1 MTSTRPYLIRAFYDW
16 IIDNKCTPYIV
27 IDASKPGA
35 EVPQE
40 YVDDGKIVLNIS
52 QLAVRDLSITNHLV
66 EFNAKFSGVPM
77 QVYAPVTAVVAIYAH
92 ENGRGMVFS
101 EEDDGDDNDAPPP
114 PPQRG
119 KGKPKLTVVK

>member
-27 IDASKPGA
+27 IDATKPGA
-35 EVPQE
+35 QIPEE

-52 QLAVRDLSITNHLV
+52 QLAVRDLSITNRLI

-77 QVYAPVTAVVAIYAH
+77 QVYAPIHSVVAIYAH

-101 EEDDGDDNDAPPP
+101 EDDIGEDEPPP
-114 PPQRG
+114 PPPSSKG
-119 KGKPKLTVVK
+119 GKPKLTVVK